1 MKKGRVRKTDH
12 YRIFF
17 THRPQTPHIEK
28 YVDHEFEAIYIN
40 TAAGPGAK
48 VIDMCCE
55 KNKGGTK

>member
-1 MKKGRVRKTDH
+1 MKKGRVRRTDH

-28 YVDHEFEAIYIN
+28 YVDHELEAIYIN

-48 VIDMCCE
+48 VIDMRCE
-55 KNKGGTK
+55 KK